1 MATSVNLPMG
11 QMAEVL
17 ESAREADRERL
28 EHIELAILVDPE
40 AARPL
45 VISVRDVLLPVHSNS
60 AVRVQLLGDAVLPLY
75 PRPDLCVVVS
85 GGSDGLVKEAATS
98 VVRQG
103 VPVAIVAESVLDVP
117 SLDLPEHQV
126 DLVTSIF
133 SVNEAVRLAQLSH
146 WMISST
152 EKSTAIASNFPFC
165 RRARVSDLMRDY
177 ANKNAV
183 VGAIGSRGGSDLVA
197 MTSNQAR
204 LALDIAASYGRS
216 LSMQRVQELVGVV
229 TAGVGYRAVAR
240 SATSVL
246 PGLSWALN
254 AGVGYLGTVA
264 TANAIASHYEREDAG
279 ERPLPRLRALA
290 ESIGTLMTS
299 RPSLYVIRALGE
311 GMAVASGE
319 LDEQ

>member
-40 AARPL
+40 AVRPL
-45 VISVRDVLLPVHSNS
+45 VISVRDALLPVHSNS
-60 AVRVQLLGDAVLPLY
+60 AVRVQLLGEAVLPLY

-117 SLDLPEHQV
+117 SLDLPEHQA

-311 GMAVASGE
+311 GLAVASGE

>member
-1 MATSVNLPMG
+1 MATSSKLPMS

-28 EHIELAILVDPE
+28 EHVEVAILVDSQAP
-40 AARPL
+40 RPI
-45 VISVRDVLLPVHSNS
+45 VISVRDALLPVHSNA
-60 AVRVQLLGDAVLPLY
+60 AVRVQLLGEATLPLS
-75 PRPDLCVVVS
+75 PRPDVCVVVA
-85 GGSDGLVKEAATS
+85 GGSDELVKQAAS
-98 VVRQG
+98 SAARQG
-103 VPVAIVAESVLDVP
+103 VPVAIVSESVLDAP
-117 SLDLPEHQV
+117 RPELPEH
-126 DLVTSIF
+126 LAGLITTIF
-133 SVNEAVRLAQLSH
+133 SVNEAVRGAQLSN
-146 WMISST
+146 WLVSST
-152 EKSTAIASNFPFC
+152 AKSTAIASNFPFC

-216 LSMQRVQELVGVV
+216 LSMSRVQELVGVV

-240 SATSVL
+240 SATSIL

-279 ERPLPRLRALA
+279 EQPLPRLRALA
-290 ESIGTLMTS
+290 GSLGTLVTS

>member
-117 SLDLPEHQV
+117 PLDLPEHQA

>member
-1 MATSVNLPMG
+1 MATTSKLPMS

-28 EHIELAILVDPE
+28 EHVEVAILVDSQAP
-40 AARPL
+40 RPV
-45 VISVRDVLLPVHSNS
+45 VISVRDALLPEHSNA
-60 AVRVQLLGDAVLPLY
+60 AVRVQLLDDATLPLS
-75 PRPDLCVVVS
+75 PRPDLCIVVA
-85 GGSDGLVKEAATS
+85 GGSDELVSKAAS
-98 VVRQG
+98 SAARQG
-103 VPVAIVAESVLDVP
+103 VPVAIVAESVLDIP
-117 SLDLPEHQV
+117 RPDLPDHLA
-126 DLVTSIF
+126 DLVTSVF
-133 SVNEAVRLAQLSH
+133 SVNEAVRIAQLSG
-146 WMISST
+146 WIISAT

-165 RRARVSDLMRDY
+165 RRARVADLMKGY

-183 VGAIGSRGGSDLVA
+183 VGAIGTRGGSDLVA

-204 LALDIAASYGRS
+204 LALDIAASYGRA

-240 SATSVL
+240 SATSML

-279 ERPLPRLRALA
+279 EQPLPHLRALA
-290 ESIGTLMTS
+290 GSIGTLIS
-299 RPSLYVIRALGE
+299 SSPSSYVIRALGE
-311 GMAVASGE
+311 GMATATGE
-319 LDEQ
+319 MEER

>member
-45 VISVRDVLLPVHSNS
+45 VISVRDALLPVHSNS

-117 SLDLPEHQV
+117 PLDLPEHQA

>member
-28 EHIELAILVDPE
+28 EHIELAILVDPG

-45 VISVRDVLLPVHSNS
+45 VISVRDALLPVHSNS

-98 VVRQG
+98 TVRQG

-117 SLDLPEHQV
+117 PLDLPEHQA

-216 LSMQRVQELVGVV
+216 MSMQRVQELVGVV

>member
-45 VISVRDVLLPVHSNS
+45 VISVRDALLPVHSNS

-98 VVRQG
+98 TVRQG

-117 SLDLPEHQV
+117 SLDLPEHQA